1 MDEKLKENFDT
12 LVTLQEV
19 EIETASVQAQLAAY
33 PRQQADLEAEVKAAE
48 EAVVIEEGRSSEV
61 RQAYRALES
70 EAKAIQGRI
79 VKSEEK
85 LRAVKTNKEYQSS
98 LKEIDDLKAALS
110 TVEDRMLACLEEM
123 DLVVAAVGTRKDA
136 VKRLAADVAEEK
148 DLIRQNAAAT
158 QQQLD
163 RLTAQRAEIIAAVPA
178 DLLKTYETVKK
189 NSGGMAIAAV
199 KDAVCR
205 GCHVNLPPQMYHD
218 LLHFDKLLICP
229 HCERLIYPAAD

>member
-79 VKSEEK
+79 IKSEEK

-98 LKEIDDLKAALS
+98 LKEIDDVKAALS
-110 TVEDRMLACLEEM
+110 AVEDRMLACLEEM
-123 DLVVAAVGTRKDA
+123 DLVAAAVDARKDE

-148 DLIRQNAAAT
+148 DLIRQNATAT

-178 DLLKTYETVKK
+178 DMLKTYETVKR
-189 NSGGMAIAAV
+189 NSGGVAIAAV
-199 KDAVCR
+199 KNAVCR

>member
-1 MDEKLKENFDT
+1 MDEKLKKNFDT

-19 EIETASVQAQLAAY
+19 EIETASVQARLAAF

-48 EAVVIEEGRSSEV
+48 EAVVIEEGRSNEV
-61 RQAYRALES
+61 RQTYRALES

-98 LKEIDDLKAALS
+98 LKEIDDVKAALS
-110 TVEDRMLACLEEM
+110 AVEDRMLACLEEM
-123 DLVVAAVGTRKDA
+123 DLVAAAVGARKDE

-178 DLLKTYETVKK
+178 DMLKTYETVKK
-189 NSGGMAIAAV
+189 NSGGVAIAAV
-199 KDAVCR
+199 KNAVCR

-218 LLHFDKLLICP
+218 LLHFEKLFICP

>member
-1 MDEKLKENFDT
+1 MDEKLKKNFDT

-19 EIETASVQAQLAAY
+19 EIETASVQVQLAGY

-48 EAVVIEEGRSSEV
+48 EAVTVEEGRSSEV

-70 EAKAIQGRI
+70 EAKVIQGRI

-110 TVEDRMLACLEEM
+110 AVEDRMLACLEEM
-123 DLVVAAVGTRKDA
+123 DLAAAAVGAKKDE
-136 VKRLAADVAEEK
+136 VKRLSRDVEEEK
-148 DLIRQNAAAT
+148 DLIRQNAAAA

-163 RLTAQRAEIIAAVPA
+163 RLNGQRVEIVDAVPA

-189 NSGGMAIAAV
+189 NSGGVAIAAV
-199 KDAVCR
+199 KNAVCR

-218 LLHFDKLLICP
+218 LLHFDKLFICP
-229 HCERLIYPAAD
+229 HCERLIYPVAD

>member
-1 MDEKLKENFDT
+1 MDETLKKNFDT

-19 EIETASVQAQLAAY
+19 EIETASVQAQLAGY
-33 PRQQADLEAEVKAAE
+33 PRQQAELEGVVKAAE
-48 EAVVIEEGRSSEV
+48 EAVVIEEGRSRDV

-70 EAKAIQGRI
+70 DAKAIQGRI

-110 TVEDRMLACLEEM
+110 TVEDRMLVCLEEM
-123 DLVVAAVGTRKDA
+123 DLAAAAVGAKKDE
-136 VKRLAADVAEEK
+136 VQRLAEDVEEEN
-148 DLIRQNAAAT
+148 DLICQSAAEA

-163 RLTAQRAEIIAAVPA
+163 RLNAQRAEIIAAVPA

-189 NSGGMAIAAV
+189 NSGGVAIAAV
-199 KDAVCR
+199 KNAVCR

-229 HCERLIYPAAD
+229 HCERLIYPAGD

>member
-1 MDEKLKENFDT
+1 MDETLKKNFDT

-19 EIETASVQAQLAAY
+19 EIETASVQAQLAGY
-33 PRQQADLEAEVKAAE
+33 PRQQAELEGVVKAAE
-48 EAVVIEEGRSSEV
+48 EAVVIEEGRSRDV

-70 EAKAIQGRI
+70 DAKAIQGRI

-110 TVEDRMLACLEEM
+110 TVEDHMLVCLEEM
-123 DLVVAAVGTRKDA
+123 DLAAAAVGAKKDE
-136 VKRLAADVAEEK
+136 VQRLAEDVEEEN
-148 DLIRQNAAAT
+148 DLICQSAAEA

-163 RLTAQRAEIIAAVPA
+163 RLNAQRAEIIAAVPA

-189 NSGGMAIAAV
+189 NSGGVAIAAV
-199 KDAVCR
+199 KNAVCR

-229 HCERLIYPAAD
+229 HCERLIYPAGD